1 MDSKDMALLEQ
12 AYASEIEAALG
23 RNNLYMMQTMETKR
37 ADALVTDGLLRKVSE
52 TLAGRYTVK
61 GYALTEAGRF
71 AYCMTCD
78 ETPNVAIHRT

>member
-12 AYASEIEAALG
+12 AYASEIEAALSKS
-23 RNNLYMMQTMETKR
+23 NLYMMQTRATKR
-37 ADALVTDGLLRKVSE
+37 ADALVTGGLLRRVTE

-78 ETPNVAIHRT
+78 ETHND